1 MNLFQ
6 EVAEF
11 KKTAE
16 ELYNLELDVQTL
28 ADTLE
33 SARFPVEQKAVNV
46 AMVIRNFEAHSAAIK
61 AQEEAMAARRKA
73 SDKRAAWLKE
83 YLLSSMLAAGIRTVE
98 SPYFKL
104 SIAKN
109 PGAVVVDC
117 ESVIPADYFRQPET
131 PPPVL
136 DKNLIKQAIKDGY
149 DVPGVHIEQSER
161 LEIK

>member
-1 MNLFQ
+1 MNLFN

-11 KKTAE
+11 KQTAD
-16 ELYNLELDVQTL
+16 ELYNLDLDEQTL
-28 ADTLE
+28 SDTLE
-33 SARFPVEQKAVNV
+33 AARFPVEQKAVNV

-73 SDKRAAWLKE
+73 SEKRAAWLKE
-83 YLLSSMLAAGIRTVE
+83 YLLSNMLAAGICKVE

-117 ESVIPADYFRQPET
+117 ESAIPADYFKQPET

-136 DKNLIKQAIKDGY
+136 DKNLVKQAIKDGY
-149 DVPGVHIEQSER
+149 EVPGCHIEQSDR
-161 LEIK
+161 LVIK